1 MSSEEVIEFRCHICG
16 SILKISPENIVSICE
31 YCGGLN
37 VVSGMIDREDI
48 YVTSSVSLQKV
59 SEEFWRRIRVD
70 IDLKRISDKI
80 RVVSIQGYYVPFWVS
95 RISLD
100 GEIVY
105 TKKQYRNKKIE
116 VIRRREVF
124 SEELNMD
131 IIARRQVKN
140 VALRELVKAY
150 FLQSPEPL
158 KLRSLDEVWW
168 RSNKL
173 NILNIEFD
181 KKEAM
186 IALREEAVDS
196 IRKRWEN
203 VVDEIE
209 FYRAEVKKMEEP
221 KLILLP
227 LWEVIYEYRGSLYTA
242 YHEGWSGRPLIFYEP
257 VTIGRRIAY
266 IAGMFASII
275 MGAFIGSAFSSILLD
290 SSENILFIILF
301 LLFIL
306 ALLAYRSAK
315 GFVSDVR
322 IEKSWK

>member
-1 MSSEEVIEFRCHICG
+1 MSSEEVIEFRCHVCG
-16 SILKISPENIVSICE
+16 SVLKISPENIVSICE

-37 VVSGMIDREDI
+37 VVSGVIDREDI
-48 YVTSSVSLQKV
+48 YVTLSVSLEKV
-59 SEEFWRRIRVD
+59 LEEFWRRIRGD
-70 IDLKRISDKI
+70 IDMKRISEKI
-80 RVVSIQGYYVPFWVS
+80 RIISSQGYYVPFWVS
-95 RISLD
+95 RIVLD

-105 TKKQYRNKKIE
+105 TKKQYKGKKIE
-116 VIRRREVF
+116 IIRRREIF

-131 IIARRQVKN
+131 IIARRQIKN

-150 FLQSPEPL
+150 FKQSPEL
-158 KLRSLDEVWW
+158 VKLRSLDEAWW
-168 RSNKL
+168 RTNKL

-203 VVDEIE
+203 IVDEIE

-221 KLILLP
+221 KLVLLP
-227 LWEVIYEYRGSLYTA
+227 LWEIIYEYRGSLYTA
-242 YHEGWSGRPLIFYEP
+242 YHEGWSGRPIISYEP

-266 IAGMFASII
+266 IAGMLASII
-275 MGAFIGSAFSSILLD
+275 MGAFIGSAFSLISLD
-290 SSENILFIILF
+290 SSENIFFIILF

-306 ALLAYRSAK
+306 AFLGYRSAK

-322 IEKSWK
+322 VEKSWR